1 MEPVMEF
8 NFSSKSNRRYLFR
21 LGSSIAVCG
30 LAIVAARYLTTNGL
44 VDGPLVWVLALIPG
58 LAMLG
63 FFYAFG
69 MLIIEQKDEFIRM
82 LIIRQVLIGTG
93 VALSFATV
101 WGFLEEF
108 GLVAH
113 IYPYY
118 VAIAWIVGF
127 SFGGFVN
134 RITHGA
140 WGEMS

>member
-1 MEPVMEF
+1 MEF

-21 LGSSIAVCG
+21 LGSSIAVFG
-30 LAIVAARYLTTNGL
+30 LAIVIARYLTTNEL
-44 VDGPLVWVLALIPG
+44 VDGPLVWALALIPG

-82 LIIRQVLIGTG
+82 LIIRQVFIGTG

-113 IYPYY
+113 VYSYY

-127 SFGGFVN
+127 VFGGFAN